1 VNEAHLRYCL
11 NAGLKICGT
20 NGEVAPS
27 QWEFQIGI
35 AHGIEIGDHLWMA
48 RFILERLGEEF
59 GVDVCYDPKPVQ
71 GDWNGSGAHTN
82 YSTTKTRAPNGYEYI
97 KK

>member
-1 VNEAHLRYCL
+1 MGGFPHPQGRYYCSVGERNGFGKAVNEAHLRYCL

-59 GVDVCYDPKPVQ
+59 GVDVCYDPKPV
-71 GDWNGSGAHTN
+71 
-82 YSTTKTRAPNGYEYI
+82 
-97 KK
+97 